1 MLTPIGTYNGVAV
14 CKCVE
19 NCDFKASW
27 EAAGKPTH
35 FDSEMVLNRDYMPSE
50 GELSLFKFLRTKYCL
65 NR

>member
-1 MLTPIGTYNGVAV
+1 MLTPIGTYNGAAV
-14 CKCVE
+14 CKCVA

-35 FDSEMVLNRDYMPSE
+35 FPSEMVLNRHYTPSTN
-50 GELSLFKFLRTKYCL
+50 ELSLYKFLRTKYCL

>member
-14 CKCVE
+14 CKCVG

-27 EAAGKPTH
+27 EAADKPTH
-35 FDSEMVLNRDYMPSE
+35 FDSEMVLNRYYKPSE
-50 GELSLFKFLRTKYCL
+50 GELSLYKFLHTKYCL